1 LLAMDPISAAASII
15 ALVETIAI
23 ISKSIAALCR
33 ELYDAP
39 DELDF
44 LTMRLLVLE
53 AELSA
58 LLHLNDI
65 DLSKVI
71 LVP

>member
-1 LLAMDPISAAASII
+1 MGPISAAASII

-23 ISKSIAALCR
+23 ISKSIALLCR
-33 ELYDAP
+33 ELHDAP
-39 DELDF
+39 DELVF

-58 LLHLNDI
+58 LSHLNDI
-65 DLSKVI
+65 DLSNVI